1 MSPEINGIIGIGIM
15 LLLMFI
21 NVPVGICMALIGFI
35 GYSWIAGLHAGLSL
49 GGLSVVST
57 VDDFNFA
64 VLPLFLLMGEFG
76 EISGMTKDGY
86 RAANIWLGHLP
97 GGLAMSSIVGSA
109 AFSALSGSSM
119 ACAAIMSRIALPSLL
134 EHKYKP
140 HLAVG
145 SLAAGATLGNLIPPG
160 VLYIFY
166 AIMAQASVG
175 QLFIGSVIP
184 GIVLALMYVIQIW
197 IQCKIDPSAGPRGAK
212 TTWKQKVLAL
222 RDAAALIFVFFLV
235 MGGIEFGIFT
245 PFEAAATGTL
255 FVFIYSVLRKTVSGQ
270 NLAEAFQSTTVTV
283 GMIFA
288 VIVGAK
294 IFTSYMAITNLSQS
308 LATWV
313 VNTHFSKVGVVIIIM
328 GSYFI
333 LGTAMDTL
341 SMMLL
346 TVPIFLG
353 IINALNIDLIWF
365 GVLVV
370 IQMELASLSP
380 PTGMN
385 IFIVYTMGRDKGIT
399 MSTVFRGV
407 TPFCFTMLVLNAF
420 VIAVPQ
426 TVTWLVSV
434 MK

>member
-1 MSPEINGIIGIGIM
+1 
-15 LLLMFI
+15 
-21 NVPVGICMALIGFI
+21 
-35 GYSWIAGLHAGLSL
+35 
-49 GGLSVVST
+49 
-57 VDDFNFA
+57 
-64 VLPLFLLMGEFG
+64 
-76 EISGMTKDGY
+76 MTKDGY
-86 RAANIWLGHLP
+86 RAANTWLGHLP
-97 GGLAMSSIVGSA
+97 GGLAMSSVVGAA
-109 AFSALSGSSM
+109 AFSAISGSSM
-119 ACAAIMSRIALPSLL
+119 ACTALMTRVALPSLL

-145 SLAAGATLGNLIPPG
+145 SLAAGGTLGNLVPPG

-184 GIVLALMYVIQIW
+184 GIVLTVMYMIQIW
-197 IQCKIDPSAGPRGAK
+197 IQCKIDPLAGPRAAK
-212 TTWKQKVLAL
+212 TSWRQKVLAL
-222 RDAAALIFVFFLV
+222 RDTAALIFVFLLV

-255 FVFIYSVLRKTVSGQ
+255 FVFIYSLLRKTMSGQ
-270 NLAEAFQSTTVTV
+270 KLAQAFRSTTITV

-308 LATWV
+308 LAAWV
-313 VNTHFSKVGVVIIIM
+313 VELNVSKVGVIIIIM
-328 GSYFI
+328 IAYFI

-341 SMMLL
+341 SMLLL

-353 IINALNIDLIWF
+353 IIRALGIDLIWF
-365 GVLVV
+365 GVLVI

-380 PTGMN
+380 PAGMN
-385 IFIVYTMGRDKGIT
+385 LYIVYSMGKDKGIT
-399 MSTVFRGV
+399 MGTVFWGV
-407 TPFCFTMLVLNAF
+407 TPFCFTMLVFNAF
-420 VIAVPQ
+420 IIAVPQ